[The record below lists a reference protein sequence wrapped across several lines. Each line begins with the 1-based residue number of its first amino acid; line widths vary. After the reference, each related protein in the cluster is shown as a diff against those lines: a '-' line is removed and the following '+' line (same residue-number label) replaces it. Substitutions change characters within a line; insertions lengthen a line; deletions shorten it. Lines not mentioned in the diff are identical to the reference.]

1 MIFSDQPL
9 LVVLEAVAVFGL
21 VISVW
26 VIVVMAWA
34 MRKRAQ
40 DDQIKQRLI
49 PSEFQDADGDTKV
62 LRLWHEGGEATT
74 TVAGARSTGSL
85 GQWVKAQHK
94 ASGMT
99 APAGALVL
107 TVIGISAV
115 TFIAVLIA
123 LKSIPLAALASAGVV
138 VLSWYY
144 LQSKIGGRD
153 DLFEKQLVDAL
164 ALAARSLRAG
174 HPLHS
179 AFGLVAKELPP
190 PISDAFGE
198 IWQQQALGISL
209 EDAIRRVASESR
221 SQDLK
226 LVATATVIQL
236 RTGGNMAEMMD
247 SMAEVIRDRAR
258 LHRRARVLVSQA
270 QFSKRILLMVPIA
283 ILIMLQFLNPE
294 YLSPLVTTN
303 VGYGLLALSGFLLIA
318 GTWIMNRIAIL
329 RY

>member
-1 MIFSDQPL
+1 MNISDQPL
-9 LVVLEAVAVFGL
+9 LVLLEAAAVFGL
-21 VISVW
+21 VVSVW
-26 VIVVMAWA
+26 IIVVMAWA
-34 MRKRAQ
+34 MRKRSQ

-49 PSEFQDADGDTKV
+49 PSEFQDSEGDTKV

-74 TVAGARSTGSL
+74 TVTGSQSSRSMR
-85 GQWVKAQHK
+85 QWAKAQHK
-94 ASGMT
+94 ASGLET
-99 APAGALVL
+99 PGGALMLYV
-107 TVIGISAV
+107 VAVSAL
-115 TFIAVLIA
+115 TFILVSLT
-123 LKSIPLAALASAGVV
+123 LQNIPLAALVSVAVV

-144 LQSKIGGRD
+144 LQHKISERD

-209 EDAIRRVASESR
+209 EEAIRRVASENR

-258 LHRRARVLVSQA
+258 LHRRARVLVSQT
-270 QFSKRILLMVPIA
+270 QLSKRILVMVPIA
-283 ILIMLQFLNPE
+283 ILVMLQVLNPE
-294 YLSPLVTTN
+294 YLSPLITTN
-303 VGYGLLALSGFLLIA
+303 VGYGLLALSGFLLVA
-318 GTWIMNRIAIL
+318 GMWIMNRIAIL